1 MLKQEK
7 ITKPIQIVQYHGS
20 ASILLVPDIVVNSN
34 VDINNAT
41 LSVHINGIV
50 LLTNQTIPEEN
61 GMYKYTGTL
70 LEKYYFDF
78 FQNTKK
84 IYKVTKD
91 SSYIVYNGP
100 TDPFNQFNTIDDN
113 DTLIVVQNNTA
124 ELPYLWYEYDQIPD
138 PKIRFNEEIITNNL
152 CAFGISYDNKNHD
165 MILDLKGLP
174 SQPIV
179 FTSEIYNGDV
189 GQTYHIVTD
198 LIQFPDINYKNIV
211 SYTLT
216 EEDFTIDTDGNLI
229 LNQALVAAGLN
240 GTGKLQNWKVL
251 KAADP
256 NFLNNYLFIITT
268 ESNSK
273 AYYYNTSLNN
283 PYSSLSQDLVRY
295 PFSVDTN
302 SSNIIH
308 QKKYYIQNSVVT
320 TGGLDSSI
328 FINSS
333 LYAQQ
338 TGMYEVRT
346 RLFSDQLNLL
356 GEDRFVFNIKTL
368 SNMPTP
374 TPTPTPSGKKHTVV
388 FDAGPIL
395 NIDNCEDCYKD
406 FLSATVTNM
415 STESRY
421 YYEFGVFAY
430 GNANPDEPRDTTD
443 SDDITFTTASGII
456 NNGLTTETI
465 KTLITTGIGKIRT
478 TLYVKVINLD
488 NYITSTAY
496 LTIEKCNRD
505 FCATTP
511 TPTPSKA
518 LKSYPPRTPTK
529 TKTPTPTQTSTKTP
543 TPTPTPTTPLNPPNA
558 PTNLSGVAGNAIVT
572 LSWTAPSSSIVR
584 DYTIQY
590 SSNSG
595 STWTTFSDG
604 TSVSTTAVVTG
615 LANGTAYLFRVAA
628 TNGAGS
634 SAYLTTQSAITP
646 IANAPNAPVITSV
659 SAGNGQVI
667 LNWTAPA
674 NGGAAITDYV
684 IDYSTNVGATWT
696 NFDHPPSTSTSATI
710 TGLTN
715 GLSYIFRVAAV
726 NSTGTG
732 QYSLYSQAA
741 VPATLSDAPTSVSAS
756 ISGTNINVS
765 WQSPTFNGGAA
776 ITDYVIQYSSNA
788 GTSWTTFSDATS
800 AVTNTVVTGLAL
812 GSTYIFR
819 VAAVNKV
826 GSSVYSVNSSP
837 LFFALVP
844 SAPASIQAISTNNSI
859 QLSWSTPN
867 ANGSAI
873 IDFTVQVSAN
883 NGSSWTTVS
892 STHTANIIT
901 IGSPTVDLGST
912 YMFRVAARNTIGL
925 GSYATSASVTLYPQ
939 GQLLSWG
946 ANTSSQLGDGFYQSR
961 NLPQPLTKQWTKLA
975 IYNSEDQNYSILA
988 IDINGEL
995 YGWGQNSNGVIGNGS
1010 VSSFYTPQRIG
1021 TQSNWTSIA
1030 IGNNT
1035 SYAINSSGELYS
1047 WGTNTSSFLLGL
1059 GSGGPTYSYT
1069 PTRIG
1074 TATDWVKVVVGEN
1087 FAAALNSNGELY
1099 TWGANNY
1106 GQLGIGSVTVP
1117 NATPTRIGQSLT
1129 WTDVGAGG
1137 YHLIAIASNGEMYGT
1152 GYNVY
1157 GSVGDG
1163 TTVNKS
1169 SLTRIGTASNWSK
1182 IECGYYHNLAI
1193 NTAGQ
1198 LFGWGWNNYG
1208 QVGVG
1213 STSPSSV
1220 IIPTQI
1226 GASSNWN
1233 NSLFSAGYE
1242 HSIAV
1247 NSLGEIYA
1255 WGRNDYGQL
1264 ADSTTTPKYVTNRVP
1279 NITSTNI
1286 TSIAA
1291 SRWASWLINSNSL
1304 LYSGYVAYTASG
1316 SSYTFTNLGTATSA
1330 ALANNYT
1337 QVSAGS
1343 TFTTACNNIGQLYV
1357 WGGIS
1362 STYANSV
1369 FNAVNINNLTSAD
1382 ASLGQTS
1389 PGSYLALDTVGG
1401 LWAGGYGP
1409 HYPYWNGSNL
1419 TSVNTVNHGL
1429 GSITKVA
1436 SGYAHSLVIAS
1447 GKLYAG
1453 GNNSYGA
1460 LGIGSSSTS
1469 ASSYLQIGT
1478 ASNWIE
1484 VDAGEFCSAAIN
1496 NIGELYTWGY
1506 NNIGQ
1511 LGLGDTT
1518 NRSTPTRVG
1527 LLSNWVKIAVG
1538 KDFMLAI
1545 NSLGEIWAWGSNTS
1559 GQLGIGNVPYTFV
1572 PTKVGTA
1579 TNWTSVSAGGSHTLA
1594 INSSKQLWAW
1604 GLNSSGQLGDNTTT
1618 NRNTPVRIGSTR
1630 TWLAASAGLNH
1641 SIGIIQS

>member
-7 ITKPIQIVQYHGS
+7 IIKPIQIVQYHGS
-20 ASILLVPDIVVNSN
+20 NPILLVPDIVVNSN
-34 VDINNAT
+34 IDVNDAT

-50 LLTNQTIPEEN
+50 LLTNQSIPEEN
-61 GMYKYTGTL
+61 GMYKYTGTS

-100 TDPFNQFNTIDDN
+100 TDTFNQFSNIEHN

-124 ELPYLWYEYDQIPD
+124 ELPYLWYEYDQVPD
-138 PKIRFNEEIITNNL
+138 PKIRFNTEIITNNL
-152 CAFGISYDNKNHD
+152 CAFGIDYDNKNHD
-165 MILDLKGLP
+165 VVLDLKGLP

-179 FTSEIYNGDV
+179 FTSEIYNGDI
-189 GQTYHIVTD
+189 GQTYHVVTD

-211 SYTLT
+211 SYTLS

-229 LNQALVAAGLN
+229 LDQSLITAGLN
-240 GTGKLQNWKVL
+240 GTGKLQNWKILNV
-251 KAADP
+251 ADP
-256 NFLNNYLFIITT
+256 NFLNNYLFVITT

-273 AYYYNTSLNN
+273 VYYYNTSLNN
-283 PYSSLSQDLVRY
+283 PYSSLSQDVVRY

-308 QKKYYIQNSVVT
+308 QKRYLIQNNVVT
-320 TGGLDSSI
+320 TAGLDSSV

-338 TGMYEVRT
+338 TGTYEVRS

-356 GEDRFVFNIKTL
+356 GEDRFVFNVKAL

-395 NIDNCEDCYKD
+395 EIDNCEDCYKD

-415 STESRY
+415 SAESRY

-430 GNANPDEPRDTTD
+430 GNSNPDEPRDTTD

-488 NYITSTAY
+488 NYITSISY
-496 LTIEKCNRD
+496 ITIEKCNRD

-543 TPTPTPTTPLNPPNA
+543 TPTPTPTTPLNAPNA
-558 PTNLSGVAGNAIVT
+558 PSSLSGVAGNAIVT
-572 LSWTAPSSSIVR
+572 LSWTAPVASIVR

-604 TSVSTTAVVTG
+604 TSVSTTAIVTG
-615 LANGTAYLFRVAA
+615 LTNGTAYLFRVAA

-634 SAYLTTQSAITP
+634 SAYLTTASPITP

-659 SAGNGQVI
+659 SAGNAQVI

-696 NFDHPPSTSTSATI
+696 TFDHPPSASTSATI

-741 VPATLSDAPTSVSAS
+741 VPATLPDAPTSVSAS
-756 ISGTNINVS
+756 ISGSNINLS
-765 WQSPTFNGGAA
+765 WTAPSSNGGAA
-776 ITDYVIQYSSNA
+776 ITDYTVQYSSNA

-800 AVTNTVVTGLAL
+800 SVTNTVVTGLAL
-812 GSTYIFR
+812 GSTYVFR

-826 GSSVYSVNSSP
+826 GSSVYSANSASV
-837 LFFALVP
+837 FFALIP

-859 QLSWSTPN
+859 QLSWSTPS

-892 STHTANIIT
+892 STHTTNIIT
-901 IGSPTVDLGST
+901 ISSPTVELGST
-912 YMFRVAARNTIGL
+912 YIFRVAARNSIGL
-925 GSYATSASVTLYPQ
+925 GSYVTSSQVTLYPQ
-939 GQLLSWG
+939 GQVLSWG
-946 ANTSSQLGDGFYQSR
+946 ANTNSQLGDGLYQSR
-961 NLPQPLTKQWTKLA
+961 TSPQPLTKQWSK
-975 IYNSEDQNYSILA
+975 ISVSNYDPENLSIIALDA
-988 IDINGEL
+988 NGEL
-995 YGWGQNSNGVIGNGS
+995 YGWGQNTNGVIGNGS
-1010 VSSFYTPQRIG
+1010 TAPNYTPQKIG
-1021 TQSNWTSIA
+1021 TSSNWVSIA
-1030 IGNNT
+1030 LG
-1035 SYAINSSGELYS
+1035 SSAAYAINSNGELYA
-1047 WGTNTSSFLLGL
+1047 W
-1059 GSGGPTYSYT
+1059 GSGLNGSLGTGTAYSYT
-1069 PTRIG
+1069 PTRVG
-1074 TATDWVKVVVGEN
+1074 TASNWTKVVAGTN
-1087 FAAALNSNGELY
+1087 FAAAINSAGELY
-1099 TWGANNY
+1099 TWGVNNYGNLGYGTYTGSSTPIRIGNSLSWTDIGAGSDFIIAISSNGEMHGAGRNVY
-1106 GQLGIGSVTVP
+1106 GQLG
-1117 NATPTRIGQSLT
+1117 
-1129 WTDVGAGG
+1129 
-1137 YHLIAIASNGEMYGT
+1137 
-1152 GYNVY
+1152 
-1157 GSVGDG
+1157 DG
-1163 TTVNKS
+1163 TTTQRTV
-1169 SLTRIGTASNWSK
+1169 LTRIGVLSNWSK
-1182 IECGYYHNLAI
+1182 VECGALHSLAI
-1193 NTAGQ
+1193 NTSNQLFSWGYNNFGQ
-1198 LFGWGWNNYG
+1198 LGTATTLNSLVPV
-1208 QVGVG
+1208 QVG
-1213 STSPSSV
+1213 S
-1220 IIPTQI
+1220 
-1226 GASSNWN
+1226 SSNWN
-1233 NSLFSAGYE
+1233 SSLFSAGYY
-1242 HSIAV
+1242 HSMAV
-1247 NSLGEIYA
+1247 NNLGEVYS
-1255 WGRNDYGQL
+1255 WGYNTWGQL
-1264 ADSTTTPKYVTNRVP
+1264 GDGTTTAKSVTNR
-1279 NITSTNI
+1279 ITANLTNANI
-1286 TSIAA
+1286 TSI
-1291 SRWASWLINSNSL
+1291 SLGYYGSWIVNSGNL
-1304 LYSGYVAYTASG
+1304 FFAGYTPYTG
-1316 SSYTFTNLGTATSA
+1316 NGTSSYTFTALGTSVST

-1337 QVSAGS
+1337 QIAAGS
-1343 TFTTACNNIGQLYV
+1343 TYSVACNNLGQLYT

-1362 STYANSV
+1362 NTTYANNI
-1369 FNAVNINNLTSAD
+1369 FNVANVNNITSAD
-1382 ASLGQTS
+1382 ASSRQN
-1389 PGSYLALDTVGG
+1389 SYIAMDGVGG
-1401 LWAGGYGP
+1401 LWVAGNGSY
-1409 HYPYWNGSNL
+1409 YPYNQGA
-1419 TSVNTVNHGL
+1419 TSLSSLSFINHTL
-1429 GSITKVA
+1429 GPINKTA
-1436 SGYAHSLVIAS
+1436 SGSYHSLLINSA
-1447 GKLYAG
+1447 GKLYG
-1453 GNNSYGA
+1453 TGYNLYGA
-1460 LGIGSSSTS
+1460 VGTGSTATTIS
-1469 ASSYLQIGT
+1469 AYVQIGT
-1478 ASNWIE
+1478 ATNWTEIG
-1484 VDAGEFCSAAIN
+1484 AGEHCGAAIN
-1496 NIGELYTWGY
+1496 SLGELYTWGY

-1527 LLSNWVKIAVG
+1527 LLSNWVKVSVG
-1538 KDFMLAI
+1538 LDFMVAI
-1545 NSLGEIWAWGSNTS
+1545 NSLGEIWAWGSNTN
-1559 GQLGIGNVPYTFV
+1559 GQLGIGSVPYTFV

-1579 TNWTSVSAGGSHTLA
+1579 TNWISISAGGSHVLA
-1594 INSSKQLWAW
+1594 INSAKQLWAW
-1604 GLNSSGQLGDNTTT
+1604 GQNTSGQLGDNTNT
-1618 NRNTPVRIGSTR
+1618 NRNTPVRIGASY
-1630 TWLAASAGLNH
+1630 TWLSASAGLTH
-1641 SIGIIQS
+1641 SIGIIQL